1 MWRLRLLVLAVLAA
15 GSAEAHANSSDG
27 FLEFSVG
34 KFTYFV
40 LSKSSPQE
48 AVLRH
53 ISSNVTFLLFQIHSQ
68 YQNTTVSFTKILL
81 PSTSGTGNDRG
92 LVFILRPEQTVCTW
106 YLETEDT
113 KPVQNVALT
122 LSYSE
127 RDPIPGGCNLEFDLD
142 IDPNLYLDYNFFETT
157 IKFAPANIG
166 YARAAEPPPCDV
178 STSRESRWRLRYD
191 VYQYFLPEGDLTEAS
206 LLHHLQ
212 RMAQV
217 AQVKASAIKVAT
229 LTADDKTAVSFSSLP
244 GQGVIY
250 NVIVWDPSL
259 NTSAAYVPVHT
270 YACSFESVDGN
281 CASPGRVSTKVF
293 STLFALLGLFI
304 CFFGHRFWK
313 TDLFFIG
320 FIFLG
325 FFFYILITRLTPLQ
339 YDVRLALTA
348 VAGSFGGLLLVA
360 SWWRFGIL
368 TLCMLCVGLVLGFL
382 VSSGTFFTPLGNLNV
397 FHDDGVFWVTFS
409 CIALLVPVIFMGCLR
424 ILNILACGV
433 VGSYSVV
440 LAVNSYMFTSLSYI
454 TLNVLRRAL
463 NTDFRGAFIRVPFQ
477 TNDYIILA
485 VWGML
490 AVSGITLQIR
500 RERGQPPF
508 PPHPYKLWKQER
520 ERRVTNILD
529 PSHHIPPLR
538 ERLYG
543 RIARIKELFQ
553 KEQPAG
559 ERTPLLL

>member
-1 MWRLRLLVLAVLAA
+1 
-15 GSAEAHANSSDG
+15 
-27 FLEFSVG
+27 
-34 KFTYFV
+34 
-40 LSKSSPQE
+40 
-48 AVLRH
+48 
-53 ISSNVTFLLFQIHSQ
+53 
-68 YQNTTVSFTKILL
+68 
-81 PSTSGTGNDRG
+81 
-92 LVFILRPEQTVCTW
+92 
-106 YLETEDT
+106 
-113 KPVQNVALT
+113 
-122 LSYSE
+122 
-127 RDPIPGGCNLEFDLD
+127 
-142 IDPNLYLDYNFFETT
+142 
-157 IKFAPANIG
+157 
-166 YARAAEPPPCDV
+166 
-178 STSRESRWRLRYD
+178 
-191 VYQYFLPEGDLTEAS
+191 
-206 LLHHLQ
+206 
-212 RMAQV
+212 MAQV
-217 AQVKASAIKVAT
+217 VQVMASAVKVVT
-229 LTADDKTAVSFSSLP
+229 LTADDKTVVSFSSLP

-270 YACSFESVDGN
+270 YACSFDSVDGN
-281 CASPGRVSTKVF
+281 CVPPGRVSTKVF
-293 STLFALLGLFI
+293 STLFALLGLFT

-313 TDLFFIG
+313 TELFFVG

-325 FFFYILITRLTPLQ
+325 FFFYILITRLTALK
-339 YDVRLALTA
+339 YEVRLVLTA
-348 VAGSFGGLLLVA
+348 VAGSIGGLLLVA

-409 CIALLVPVIFMGCLR
+409 CIALLVPVIFLGCLR
-424 ILNILACGV
+424 ILNILACGI

-440 LAVNSYMFTSLSYI
+440 LAINSYMFTSLSYI

-463 NTDFRGAFIRVPFQ
+463 NADFRGAFIRVPFQ

-490 AVSGITLQIR
+490 AVTGITLQIR
-500 RERGQPPF
+500 RERGRPPF

-543 RIARIKELFQ
+543 WVARIKELFQ